1 MEISEKAKK
10 TIKIVNR
17 LALADIIGDFLSSE
31 LALLAPSSGGEE
43 LDNFMQSETYS
54 RVLDDLAQH
63 LLNEGYIPKIWEK

>member
-1 MEISEKAKK
+1 MKISERTKK

-31 LALLAPSSGGEE
+31 LVLLTHSGGGKE
-43 LDNFMQSETYS
+43 LSDFVSSETYS

-63 LLNEGYIPKIWEK
+63 LLNEGYIPKIREK